1 MEVEGGELCNVV
13 ALETVVLYVILQ
25 PYVFGTLNRG
35 AGSYESFPTVR
46 TRRQASE
53 DSSRFFNSF
62 DVQQPGPRYA
72 TSERLPANSHK
83 TRCNKSWGPPGF
95 PFILKTIEL
104 CRQLAVGE
112 QAEPALGGS
121 KVQ

>member
-1 MEVEGGELCNVV
+1 VQCDGTGDCCPVCDS
-13 ALETVVLYVILQ
+13 ATIC
-25 PYVFGTLNRG
+25 FGTLNRG
-35 AGSYESFPTVR
+35 AGCPTETRRLGSYESFPTVR

-104 CRQLAVGE
+104 CRQLAV
-112 QAEPALGGS
+112 
-121 KVQ
+121 